1 MKSGNKK
8 IGITL
13 TGKFK
18 HEDFSYHHHNQEC
31 TGTWNLKLQKN
42 VPFPLVGLGT
52 TLFPM
57 AVFVV
62 CPTCKAAY
70 LLPGF
75 QDFMEQSIA
84 SYLVV
89 SDKLLTPQEIKFLRV
104 MFEMTQ
110 KEVVDQIEMDSVSY
124 YSKCET
130 GKSGFILGSDKQVR
144 LKLLY
149 ATKLGI
155 RSPEEYL
162 KISLTSAKREQS
174 GPGALIEF
182 QKRLQPDI
190 EKIATEFRSKFRI
203 PEISTVNHG

>member
-1 MKSGNKK
+1 MKSGNRK

-18 HEDFSYHHHNQEC
+18 HEDFTYHHQNQNC
-31 TGTWNLKLQKN
+31 TGTWSLMIQKD

-52 TLFPM
+52 SLFPM

-75 QDFMEQSIA
+75 LDFIEHSIA

-89 SDKLLTPQEIKFLRV
+89 SDRLLTPQELKFLRV
-104 MFEMTQ
+104 VFGMTQ
-110 KEVVDQIEMDSVSY
+110 RDVVGQIEMDSVSY

-130 GKSGFILGSDKQVR
+130 GKTGFSLGSDKQVR

-155 RSPEEYL
+155 HSPEEYR
-162 KISLTSAKREQS
+162 KISLTNAKRDQS
-174 GPGALIEF
+174 ERRSLIEF
-182 QKRLQPDI
+182 QRRLQPDI
-190 EKIATEFRSKFRI
+190 EKIAAEFRVNFRI
-203 PEISTVNHG
+203 PEIITVKHG